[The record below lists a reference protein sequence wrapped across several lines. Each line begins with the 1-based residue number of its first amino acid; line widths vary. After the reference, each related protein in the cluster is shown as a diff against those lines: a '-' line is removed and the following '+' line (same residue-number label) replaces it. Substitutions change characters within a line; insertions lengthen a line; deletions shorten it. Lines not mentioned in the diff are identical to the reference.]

1 VNQHK
6 NTSYK
11 EIANLLIDEMRKNN
25 KLEEITSYGGFT
37 AGNDEEFSAEDSDA
51 SPSPQK
57 KGKLPSN
64 MSKEKKEKN
73 VKRRVYD
80 ALNVLKAA
88 TVLIEN
94 NKLVTCSDYFENI
107 DNLLLNSGI
116 ASGVGNDQM
125 S

>member
-1 VNQHK
+1 
-6 NTSYK
+6 
-11 EIANLLIDEMRKNN
+11 MRKSN

-37 AGNDEEFSAEDSDA
+37 AGNDEEFISGEDSEA
-51 SPSPQK
+51 SPVLAK
-57 KGKLPSN
+57 KSKLPSA

-88 TVLIEN
+88 HVLIEN
-94 NKLVTCSDYFENI
+94 SKLVTCSDYFDNI
-107 DNLLLNSGI
+107 DNMYYNNHPEQAPSSKNS
-116 ASGVGNDQM
+116 SK